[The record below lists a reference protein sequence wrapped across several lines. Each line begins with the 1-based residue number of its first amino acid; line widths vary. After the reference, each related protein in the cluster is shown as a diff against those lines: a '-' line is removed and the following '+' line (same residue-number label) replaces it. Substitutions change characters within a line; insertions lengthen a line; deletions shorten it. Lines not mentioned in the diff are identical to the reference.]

1 MNIYKEC
8 LELLNNKENFVIASI
23 ISSTGSTPRSKGTKM
38 IIKEDGYIVG
48 TIGGG
53 IMEAKC
59 IKVGMDAIKSR
70 HSCVYEFNLD
80 NKDAY
85 KSEMVC
91 GGSGELLI
99 SYIDCEDENN
109 LSVFK
114 KAVEAV
120 ESNKKGWIVTVIK
133 EDDDNKQLLFIDN
146 DNNIT
151 GNYTGSDLMKSKLQ
165 NGVERLS
172 IHSDAI
178 EGERYIVEKV
188 HSTGKAFIFGAGH
201 VSKETAMIL
210 DLIEFDT
217 IVIDDRKDFANKK
230 RFPNSQI
237 IVLDR
242 LDEIGD
248 LGVDDDS
255 YILIITR
262 GHIYDYNVLEWALKT
277 NAYYIGMIGSKSKIK
292 MTYEKIKKAGFTDED
307 IKRVYAP
314 IGIELEA
321 KTPAEIA
328 VSIAGQLINERSKKE
343 RSAKI

>member
-1 MNIYKEC
+1 MNIYKEG
-8 LELLNNKENFVIASI
+8 LELLNKKESFVMASI

-38 IIKEDGYIVG
+38 IVKEDESIVG
-48 TIGGG
+48 TVGGG
-53 IMEAKC
+53 IMEARC
-59 IKVGMDAIKSR
+59 INAGIEAIKRKRSY
-70 HSCVYEFNLD
+70 VYDFHLD
-80 NKDAY
+80 NKDAHR
-85 KSEMVC
+85 SEMVC

-99 SYIDCEDENN
+99 NYIDCENENN

-114 KAVEAV
+114 KAVETV

-133 EDDDNKQLLFIDN
+133 ENDDNKQLLFVDD

-201 VSKETAMIL
+201 VSKETALVL

-217 IVIDDRKDFANKK
+217 IVIDDRSDFANKK

-237 IVLDR
+237 VVLDR

-277 NAYYIGMIGSKSKIK
+277 DAYYIGMIGSKSKIK

-307 IKRVYAP
+307 IKRVYSP
-314 IGIELEA
+314 IGIELDA

-328 VSIAGQLINERSKKE
+328 VSIAGQLINERAKKE
-343 RSAKI
+343 RRVKI